1 MIKKIDHLGLA
12 IRSIETSRKFFT
24 NVLGLE
30 LEAIESV
37 EDQGVKVGLLK
48 VGDAYIELIE
58 ATSLDSPVARFIE
71 KRGEGFHHLTLEVDD
86 IEAELKRLKAMG
98 VKLIDE
104 SPRLGAKRKRI
115 AFIHPHATGGI
126 LIELSQSSV
135 GGSSEDG
142 E

>member
-12 IRSIETSRKFFT
+12 IRSIEASREFFK

-58 ATSLDSPVARFIE
+58 ATSQESPVARFIE

-104 SPRLGAKRKRI
+104 SPRVGAKGKRI

-126 LIELSQSSV
+126 LIELCQPST
-135 GGSSEDG
+135 GGSSKDG